1 MNLEM
6 LVKPNIFSNLP
17 KITGILFLVL
27 IVILL
32 VFSTPGS
39 TIFEMAKTQT
49 LPTSKGMAFWIRYG
63 ILGDSFIF
71 LTEIVIAACLFQ
83 LFRHIPS
90 PLPAVVSF
98 SRLGMATIQG
108 VNLFLPLIS
117 LYLMTNA
124 PLIEKL
130 GDDRIRDWLDVLKQG
145 HAYGVYLSQIF
156 LGLSLLALGYLVVVS
171 GVMPS
176 LFGYLLYL
184 ASFGYFFDTFRKIFV
199 LDNKIISAITAV
211 LLIGSAI
218 GEIAFAI
225 RLIIKGIEQI

>member
-6 LVKPNIFSNLP
+6 LVKPNVFSNLP
-17 KITGILFLVL
+17 KVTGILFLVL

-39 TIFEMAKTQT
+39 TIFEMAKMQS
-49 LPTSKGMAFWIRYG
+49 LPTAKGMSFWIRYG

-90 PLPAVVSF
+90 PLPAIVSF

-117 LYLMTNA
+117 LHLMTNA

-130 GDDRIRDWLDVLKQG
+130 GNDRIRGWLEVLKQA
-145 HAYGVYLSQIF
+145 HVYGVYLSQLF
-156 LGLSLLALGYLVVVS
+156 LGVSLLALGYLVTVS

-184 ASFGYFFDTFRKIFV
+184 ASAGYFFETYSKIFV
-199 LDNKIISAITAV
+199 LDNKIISAISVV

-218 GEIAFAI
+218 GEIAFAV
-225 RLIIKGIEQI
+225 RLIISGIEQI